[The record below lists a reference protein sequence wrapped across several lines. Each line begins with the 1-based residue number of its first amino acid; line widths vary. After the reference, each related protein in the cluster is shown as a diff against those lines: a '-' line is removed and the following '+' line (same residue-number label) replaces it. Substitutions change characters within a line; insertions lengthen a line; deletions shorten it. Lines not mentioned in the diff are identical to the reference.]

1 MSVAAAG
8 RAESTAATWSL
19 AWIAQGIQ
27 RSLLHIAVLGLTLVW
42 IVPTIGLLVSSYR
55 PTAKIITTGWW
66 TALSPPFQFTLKN
79 YSDMLA
85 QSNMGAAIFNSFMVA
100 IPSTVIPVTVAA
112 FAAYAF
118 AWMKFPGR
126 DWIFLAFVGLLAV
139 PLQLTFVPVL
149 SFFVAHGIVP
159 DNLTNIGLPPWV
171 GLWLAHSGYGLPFST
186 YLLANF
192 FRALPSDLFESA
204 EIDGAGMLT
213 VFFRIVLPLSVP
225 ALASLVI
232 FQFLWVWNDLLVA
245 LIYVGGAP
253 EVAPLTVNLANLTNS
268 LGQGYQLLTAAAF
281 FSMIIPLVV
290 FLSLQRYFVRGI
302 LAGSVKG

>member
-1 MSVAAAG
+1 MIS
-8 RAESTAATWSL
+8 
-19 AWIAQGIQ
+19 
-27 RSLLHIAVLGLTLVW
+27 
-42 IVPTIGLLVSSYR
+42 
-55 PTAKIITTGWW
+55 
-66 TALSPPFQFTLKN
+66 
-79 YSDMLA
+79 
-85 QSNMGAAIFNSFMVA
+85 
-100 IPSTVIPVTVAA
+100 IPATVIPVTIAA

-126 DWIFLAFVGLLAV
+126 DWIFLALVGLLAV

-149 SFFVAHGIVP
+149 TFSFAHGIAP
-159 DNLTNIGLPPWV
+159 DNLTNVGLPPSSA
-171 GLWLAHSGYGLPFST
+171 LWLAHAGYGLPFSI

-204 EIDGAGMLT
+204 EIDGAGTLT

-225 ALASLVI
+225 AIASLVI

-245 LIYVGGAP
+245 LIYVGGTP
-253 EVAPLTVNLANLTNS
+253 ERGARDRDPRRTWSTRY
-268 LGQGYQLLTAAAF
+268 GQGYQLLTAAAF
-281 FSMIIPLVV
+281 FSMIVPLVV

>member
-1 MSVAAAG
+1 LTVATAV
-8 RAESTAATWSL
+8 RAESTAAAWSG
-19 AWIAQGIQ
+19 AWILHKIQ
-27 RSLLHIAVLGLTLVW
+27 SSLLHIAVILLTLVW
-42 IVPTIGLLVSSYR
+42 IIPTLGLLVSSFR
-55 PTAKIITTGWW
+55 PTFAIITTGWW
-66 TALSPPFQFTLKN
+66 TAFSPPFQFTLKN
-79 YSDMLA
+79 YNDMLA

-100 IPSTVIPVTVAA
+100 IPSTVIPVTIAA

-118 AWMKFPGR
+118 SWMNFPGR

-149 SFFVAHGIVP
+149 TFFVQHGIVP
-159 DNLTNIGLPPWV
+159 DNLTSLGLPPWV

-204 EIDGAGMLT
+204 EIDGAGTLT

-253 EVAPLTVNLANLTNS
+253 EVAPLTVNLADLTNS

-281 FSMIIPLVV
+281 FSMIVPLVV